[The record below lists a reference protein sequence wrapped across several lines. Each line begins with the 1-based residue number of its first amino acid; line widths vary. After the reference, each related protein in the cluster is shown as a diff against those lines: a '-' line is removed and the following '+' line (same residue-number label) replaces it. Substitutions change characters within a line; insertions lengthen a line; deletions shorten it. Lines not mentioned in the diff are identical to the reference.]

1 MNLASE
7 ALIFTLGQSK
17 PMGLNSF
24 LKLFKLGPS
33 LTEISAG
40 YTMKWCC
47 QSSPFLSCPWSETRP
62 SPPSICTT
70 LKGKDKVKRTHW
82 TLQHSH
88 ITTYLPSAAWKEPWT
103 SPLLA
108 RSCLRFL
115 DVVFS
120 GNTFRPPS
128 LSVGRLTHTAGG
140 TGRHHSHGMSLFHR
154 GPWWLIPKGTKWP
167 IFRLI
172 HKVYIYIYIYIYM
185 YTHTIT
191 YIFKYIYIHIYI
203 WFWFFSFIFFCF
215 SFSLLSFPSNLLV

>member
-1 MNLASE
+1 MNLTSE

-24 LKLFKLGPS
+24 LKPLKLGPS

-40 YTMKWCC
+40 YTMKWCYR
-47 QSSPFLSCPWSETRP
+47 SSPFLSCPRSETRP
-62 SPPSICTT
+62 STLSICAT
-70 LKGKDKVKRTHW
+70 LKGEDKVKRTHG

-88 ITTYLPSAAWKEPWT
+88 ITTHLPPTARKEPWT
-103 SPLLA
+103 SLLA
-108 RSCLRFL
+108 RSRLRFP

-120 GNTFRPPS
+120 GNKLRLPA
-128 LSVGRLTHTAGG
+128 LSVGRPTRATRG
-140 TGRHHSHGMSLFHR
+140 TGPPHSHGMSLFHR

-167 IFRLI
+167 TFRLI

-191 YIFKYIYIHIYI
+191 YIFKYIYTHIYI

-215 SFSLLSFPSNLLV
+215 SFSLPFPPCFPF